1 MGDSEGERLARL
13 EVLVAQLT
21 ADMHE
26 HLSDHRD
33 AIREAKE
40 AKETAKQSALL
51 TAIGH
56 RSDRNAR
63 LVAYIGGGFIIVAQV
78 IQLVRVFV

>member
-1 MGDSEGERLARL
+1 MSDSEGERLARL
-13 EVLVAQLT
+13 EVMVEQLT
-21 ADMHE
+21 ADVHAHMA
-26 HLSDHRD
+26 DHRS
-33 AIREAKE
+33 AEREAKE
-40 AKETAKQSALL
+40 AKDMAKQSALL

-63 LVAYIGGGFIIVAQV
+63 LVAYIGGGFIIVAQI